1 MAEIQEVG
9 GKYLMDSTLIITEVG
24 PPDVDGH
31 SLVEG
36 NTFLFHLS
44 DTL

>member
-1 MAEIQEVG
+1 MAEIQVIG
-9 GKYLMDSTLIITEVG
+9 GKYLIDNTLIITEVG
-24 PPDVDGH
+24 PPDGDGN

-36 NTFLFHLS
+36 NIFFHLS